1 MLGKMMHF
9 VEPTNWNKIEKCG
22 HDVPGGACMSE
33 VIAPDKASQVW
44 EVGKILMSVCLG
56 YLLSIVNTIITD
68 KKSIKNIKTI
78 LFKELSENYKRIN
91 PILPK
96 GNEFHPGLIDLPVQ
110 FSQTLTFD
118 VYEKYLNRLA
128 DLKKAELEKIYDAYY
143 HLMEFSKAAKQFLP
157 SQTQN
162 TKKVPSE
169 VEQLKIRALIQY
181 AMLAREKTETA
192 LKLFCGGD
200 VFVRDEVPNRGAEYE
215 RVFDMVQHAVKG
227 PGKPHK
233 IAS

>member
-1 MLGKMMHF
+1 
-9 VEPTNWNKIEKCG
+9 
-22 HDVPGGACMSE
+22 MSE
-33 VIAPDKASQVW
+33 AIAPDKTFQVW
-44 EVGKILMSVCLG
+44 EVGKILISVCLG
-56 YLLSIVNTIITD
+56 YLLSIINRIGVDRRN
-68 KKSIKNIKTI
+68 IKNVKTI

-91 PILPK
+91 PALPK
-96 GNEFHPGLIDLPVQ
+96 GNEFHPALIDLPVQ

-128 DLKKAELEKIYDAYY
+128 ELKKDELEKIYDAYH
-143 HLMEFSKAAKQFLP
+143 HLAEFSKAAKQFLP

-162 TKKVPSE
+162 TKKDPSE

-192 LKLFCGGD
+192 LKLFSGGD

-215 RVFDMVQHAVKG
+215 RVFDLVQHAVKG
-227 PGKPHK
+227 LGPPHK
-233 IAS
+233 VTS